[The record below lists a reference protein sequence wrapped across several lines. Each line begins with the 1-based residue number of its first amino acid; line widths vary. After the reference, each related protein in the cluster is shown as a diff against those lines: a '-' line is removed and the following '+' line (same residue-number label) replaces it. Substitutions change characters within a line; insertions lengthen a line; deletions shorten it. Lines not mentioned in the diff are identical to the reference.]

1 MTHFS
6 ELTVDKYL
14 AGELGRE
21 AVASLRAHAA
31 ECARCGDTLEDALAV
46 KATFVHDR
54 PAVPLWR
61 RARVLYAAP
70 VALAA
75 ALALVL
81 AWPRPHAPQAEVT
94 RAKGTAI
101 VGCYVAHGDAIRRGA
116 LRETVMPGD
125 RIELVTSTTEPVW
138 FAAISDDAAGVRS
151 VYAPATFVAP
161 SRDQIAPAAIELDAT
176 LGREVVTGVFCE
188 LPFDAKTIDPA
199 HPPAG
204 CTTDHFE
211 LTKVAR

>member
-14 AGELGRE
+14 AGELGRD
-21 AVASLRAHAA
+21 AIASLRAHAA
-31 ECARCGDTLEDALAV
+31 ECARCGDALEDALAV
-46 KATFVHDR
+46 KASFVHR
-54 PAVPLWR
+54 RATPLWR

-75 ALALVL
+75 ALALVV
-81 AWPRPHAPQAEVT
+81 AWPRSHDAT
-94 RAKGTAI
+94 RTKGTAI
-101 VGCYVAHGDAIRRGA
+101 VGCYVAHGAAVRRGA
-116 LRETVMPGD
+116 LHETVMPGD
-125 RIELVTSTTEPVW
+125 RIELVTSTTDPVW

-151 VYAPATFVAP
+151 VYVPATFVAP
-161 SRDQIAPAAIELDAT
+161 SRDLVSPAAIELDTT
-176 LGREVVTGVFCE
+176 LGRETVTGVFCE

>member
-31 ECARCGDTLEDALAV
+31 ECARCGDALEDALAV
-46 KATFVHDR
+46 KASFVNVHSAPR
-54 PAVPLWR
+54 SAGLR
-61 RARVLYAAP
+61 RVLYAAP

-75 ALALVL
+75 AFALVL
-81 AWPRPHAPQAEVT
+81 AWPRPHADAT

-101 VGCYVAHGDAIRRGA
+101 LGCYVAHGDAVRRGA

-188 LPFDAKTIDPA
+188 LPFDARTIDPA

>member
-6 ELTVDKYL
+6 ELTVDKCL
-14 AGELGRE
+14 AGELGRD

-31 ECARCGDTLEDALAV
+31 ECARCSDALEDALAV
-46 KATFVHDR
+46 KATFVV
-54 PAVPLWR
+54 PATPRWR
-61 RARVLYAAP
+61 RVRVIYVAP

-75 ALALVL
+75 ALALVI
-81 AWPRPHAPQAEVT
+81 AWPRPPVDAT

-101 VGCYVAHGDAIRRGA
+101 VGCYVAHGDAVRRGA

-125 RIELVTSTTEPVW
+125 RIELVTSTTDPVW

-151 VYAPATFVAP
+151 VYVPATFVAP

-188 LPFDAKTIDPA
+188 LPFDAKTIDPT

-211 LTKVAR
+211 LMKVSR

>member
-14 AGELGRE
+14 AGELGRD

-31 ECARCGDTLEDALAV
+31 ECARCGDALEDALAV
-46 KATFVHDR
+46 KAAFVP

-75 ALALVL
+75 ALALVV
-81 AWPRPHAPQAEVT
+81 AWPRSHADTAVT

-101 VGCYVAHGDAIRRGA
+101 VGCYVAHGAEVRRGA

-125 RIELVTSTTEPVW
+125 RIELVTSTTDPVW

-151 VYAPATFVAP
+151 VYVPATFVPPA
-161 SRDQIAPAAIELDAT
+161 RDLIAPAAIELDAT

-188 LPFDAKTIDPA
+188 LPFDAKAIDPA

>member
-1 MTHFS
+1 MIHFS

-14 AGELGRE
+14 AGELGRD

-31 ECARCGDTLEDALAV
+31 ECARCGDALEDALAV
-46 KATFVHDR
+46 KASFVNVHSAAR
-54 PAVPLWR
+54 SARLR
-61 RARVLYAAP
+61 RYARVLYAAP

-75 ALALVL
+75 ALALVI
-81 AWPRPHAPQAEVT
+81 AWPRAHGDAT
-94 RAKGTAI
+94 RVKGTAI
-101 VGCYVAHGDAIRRGA
+101 VGCYVAHGAAIRRGA

-188 LPFDAKTIDPA
+188 LPFDARTIDPA

>member
-46 KATFVHDR
+46 KASFVNVHSAPR
-54 PAVPLWR
+54 SAGLR
-61 RARVLYAAP
+61 RALYAAP

-81 AWPRPHAPQAEVT
+81 AWPRPHADVT

-101 VGCYVAHGDAIRRGA
+101 IGCYVAHGEAVRRGA

-161 SRDQIAPAAIELDAT
+161 ARDQIAPAAIELDAT

-188 LPFDAKTIDPA
+188 LPFDARTIDPV